1 MQTLKVVLK
10 DKYVLTMILIIVG
23 MFVGYKVSEY
33 QQQQQVQVQH
43 QKTVEQGQKAKAL
56 TQWKL
61 DHYGT
66 IPAYKD

>member
-1 MQTLKVVLK
+1 MQTIKTALK
-10 DKYVLTMILIIVG
+10 DKYVLAMILIIVG

-33 QQQQQVQVQH
+33 QQQVQVQH

-66 IPAYKD
+66 VPAYKD

>member
-10 DKYVLTMILIIVG
+10 DKYVLAMILIIVG

-33 QQQQQVQVQH
+33 QQQVQVQH
-43 QKTVEQGQKAKAL
+43 RKTVEQGQKAKAL

>member
-1 MQTLKVVLK
+1 MLLQILK
-10 DKYVLTMILIIVG
+10 DKYVLVMIAIVVS

-33 QQQQQVQVQH
+33 QQMQQVQH

-56 TQWKL
+56 TQWKI

>member
-1 MQTLKVVLK
+1 MQTIKTALK
-10 DKYVLTMILIIVG
+10 DKYVLAMILIIVG

-33 QQQQQVQVQH
+33 QQQVQVQH
-43 QKTVEQGQKAKAL
+43 QKTVEQDQKAKAL

>member
-10 DKYVLTMILIIVG
+10 DKYVIAMLLIIIG
-23 MFVGYKVSEY
+23 IFVGFKVSEY
-33 QQQQQVQVQH
+33 QQQVQVQH

-56 TQWKL
+56 TQWKI

>member
-10 DKYVLTMILIIVG
+10 DKYVLAMILIIVG

-33 QQQQQVQVQH
+33 QQQVQVQH

-61 DHYGT
+61 DHHGE

>member
-1 MQTLKVVLK
+1 MQSLKVVLK
-10 DKYVLTMILIIVG
+10 DKYVLAMILIIVG

-33 QQQQQVQVQH
+33 QQAQQIQH
-43 QKTVEQGQKAKAL
+43 QKVVEQGQKAKAM

>member
-1 MQTLKVVLK
+1 MQNIKTALK
-10 DKYVLTMILIIVG
+10 DKYVLAMILIIVG

-33 QQQQQVQVQH
+33 KQAQVVQH
-43 QKTVEQGQKAKAL
+43 QKQVEQGQKAKAL
-56 TQWKL
+56 TQWKI

>member
-1 MQTLKVVLK
+1 MQTIKTALK
-10 DKYVLTMILIIVG
+10 DKYVLAMILIIVG

-33 QQQQQVQVQH
+33 QQQVQVQH

-56 TQWKL
+56 TQWKI

>member
-10 DKYVLTMILIIVG
+10 DKYVLAMILMVVT
-23 MFVGYKVSEY
+23 MLVGYKVSEY
-33 QQQQQVQVQH
+33 QQQVQVQH

>member
-1 MQTLKVVLK
+1 MQTLKVLLK
-10 DKYVLTMILIIVG
+10 DKYIWVMILMVIS
-23 MFVGYKVSEY
+23 MLVGYKVSEY
-33 QQQQQVQVQH
+33 QQMQQAQH
-43 QKTVEQGQKAKAL
+43 QKIVEQGQKAKAL

>member
-1 MQTLKVVLK
+1 MQTVKVLLK
-10 DKYVLTMILIIVG
+10 DKYIWVMIMIVVS
-23 MFVGYKVSEY
+23 MFIGYKVSEY
-33 QQQQQVQVQH
+33 NQARQIQH

>member
-1 MQTLKVVLK
+1 MQTIKVLLK
-10 DKYVLTMILIIVG
+10 DKYIWVMILMVIS
-23 MFVGYKVSEY
+23 MLVGYKVSEY
-33 QQQQQVQVQH
+33 QQMQQAQH
-43 QKTVEQGQKAKAL
+43 QKIVEQGQKAKAL

>member
-10 DKYVLTMILIIVG
+10 DKYVLAMILIIVG

-33 QQQQQVQVQH
+33 QQAQMIQH
-43 QKTVEQGQKAKAL
+43 QKVVEQGQKAKSL

>member
-1 MQTLKVVLK
+1 MLKTILK
-10 DKYVLTMILIIVG
+10 DKYVVIMIMMIVTMFI
-23 MFVGYKVSEY
+23 GYKVSDY
-33 QQQQQVQVQH
+33 QHVQAVQQQ
-43 QKTVEQGQKAKAL
+43 KTIEQGQKAKFN

>member
-1 MQTLKVVLK
+1 MQNIKTALK
-10 DKYVLTMILIIVG
+10 DKYVLAMILIIVG

-33 QQQQQVQVQH
+33 QQQVQVQH

-66 IPAYKD
+66 IPVYKD

>member
-1 MQTLKVVLK
+1 MQTIKVLLK
-10 DKYVLTMILIIVG
+10 DKYKYILIMILMVIS
-23 MFVGYKVSEY
+23 MLVGYKVSEY
-33 QQQQQVQVQH
+33 QQMQQAQH
-43 QKTVEQGQKAKAL
+43 QKIVEQGQKAKAL

>member
-1 MQTLKVVLK
+1 MQTIKVLLK
-10 DKYVLTMILIIVG
+10 DKYILVMILMVIS
-23 MFVGYKVSEY
+23 MLVGYKVSEY
-33 QQQQQVQVQH
+33 QQMQQAQH
-43 QKTVEQGQKAKAL
+43 QKIVEQGQKAKAL

>member
-10 DKYVLTMILIIVG
+10 DKYVLAMILIIVG

-33 QQQQQVQVQH
+33 QQQVQVQH

-56 TQWKL
+56 IQWKL
-61 DHYGT
+61 DHHGE

>member
-1 MQTLKVVLK
+1 MQTVKVLRK
-10 DKYVLTMILIIVG
+10 DKYIWVMIMIVVS
-23 MFVGYKVSEY
+23 MFIGYKVSEY
-33 QQQQQVQVQH
+33 NQAQQIQH

-61 DHYGT
+61 DHYGE

>member
-1 MQTLKVVLK
+1 MQTIKVLLK
-10 DKYVLTMILIIVG
+10 DKYILVMILMVIS
-23 MFVGYKVSEY
+23 MLVGYKVSEY
-33 QQQQQVQVQH
+33 QQMQQAQH
-43 QKTVEQGQKAKAL
+43 QKIVEQGQKAKAM

>member
-1 MQTLKVVLK
+1 MQTVKVLLK
-10 DKYVLTMILIIVG
+10 DKYIWVMIMIVVS
-23 MFVGYKVSEY
+23 MFIGYKVSEY
-33 QQQQQVQVQH
+33 NQAQQIQH

-61 DHYGT
+61 YHYGT

>member
-1 MQTLKVVLK
+1 MQTIKVLLK
-10 DKYVLTMILIIVG
+10 DKYIWVMILMVIS
-23 MFVGYKVSEY
+23 MLVGYKVSEY
-33 QQQQQVQVQH
+33 QQMQQTQH
-43 QKTVEQGQKAKAL
+43 QKIVEQGQKAKAL

>member
-10 DKYVLTMILIIVG
+10 DKYVLVMILIIVG

-33 QQQQQVQVQH
+33 QQQVQVQH

>member
-1 MQTLKVVLK
+1 METVKVLLK
-10 DKYVLTMILIIVG
+10 DKYIWVMIMIVVS
-23 MFVGYKVSEY
+23 MFIGYKVSEY
-33 QQQQQVQVQH
+33 NQAQQIQH

>member
-10 DKYVLTMILIIVG
+10 DKYVLAMILIIVG

-33 QQQQQVQVQH
+33 QQAQMIQH
-43 QKTVEQGQKAKAL
+43 QKVVEQGQKAKAL

>member
-10 DKYVLTMILIIVG
+10 DKYVIAMLLIIVG

-33 QQQQQVQVQH
+33 QQQQQAIQ
-43 QKTVEQGQKAKAL
+43 QKWHEQGQKAKAL

-61 DHYGT
+61 DHGG

>member
-1 MQTLKVVLK
+1 MQTVKVLLK
-10 DKYVLTMILIIVG
+10 DKYIWVMIMIVVS
-23 MFVGYKVSEY
+23 MFIGYKVSEY
-33 QQQQQVQVQH
+33 NQAQQIQH
-43 QKTVEQGQKAKAL
+43 QKIVEQGQKAKAL

>member
-1 MQTLKVVLK
+1 MQTIKVLLK
-10 DKYVLTMILIIVG
+10 DKYIWVMILMVIS
-23 MFVGYKVSEY
+23 MLVGYKVSEY
-33 QQQQQVQVQH
+33 QQMQQAQH
-43 QKTVEQGQKAKAL
+43 QKIVEQGQKAKTL

>member
-1 MQTLKVVLK
+1 MQTIKVLLK
-10 DKYVLTMILIIVG
+10 DKYIWAMILIIIG
-23 MFVGYKVSEY
+23 MFVGFKMSEY
-33 QQQQQVQVQH
+33 NQAQH
-43 QKTVEQGQKAKAL
+43 QKQGQKAKAM

>member
-1 MQTLKVVLK
+1 MQNIKTALK
-10 DKYVLTMILIIVG
+10 DKYVLAILIIVG

-33 QQQQQVQVQH
+33 QQAQMIQH
-43 QKTVEQGQKAKAL
+43 QKVVEQGQKAKAL

-61 DHYGT
+61 DHHNGT

>member
-1 MQTLKVVLK
+1 MQTIKTALK
-10 DKYVLTMILIIVG
+10 DKYVLVMILIIVG

-33 QQQQQVQVQH
+33 QQQVQVQH
-43 QKTVEQGQKAKAL
+43 QKTVEQGQKAKFN

-61 DHYGT
+61 DHHNGT

>member
-1 MQTLKVVLK
+1 MQTVKVLFK
-10 DKYVLTMILIIVG
+10 DKYIWVMIMIVVS
-23 MFVGYKVSEY
+23 MFIGYKVSEY
-33 QQQQQVQVQH
+33 NQAQQIQH